1 MTRILL
7 ISGSTREGSL
17 HSAALRTA
25 ARLTPPDTSATLY
38 DGLSYLPAFV
48 PGEQNP
54 HYAVTNLRHRVDEAD
69 AVLFCTPEYAG
80 SLPGSLKNLLDG
92 LVDFGDLEGKPVA
105 WLSVAGGGQDDG
117 ARQTLETVLGH
128 GNARVLRHACI
139 RVPLSMSAVNGQGL
153 VTDPQLHTALGD
165 MLDALIRSL
174 VAPAPKQSPSWQV
187 YSSVY
192 PVVQRRE
199 TPTVHNWR
207 AQK

>member
-25 ARLTPPDTSATLY
+25 ARLTPPDLTATLY

-54 HYAVTNLRHRVDEAD
+54 HYAVSNLRHRVDEAD

-80 SLPGSLKNLLDG
+80 SLPGSLKNLLDW

-117 ARQTLETVLGH
+117 ARQTMETVLGH
-128 GNARVLRHACI
+128 GNDRVLRHAA
-139 RVPLSMSAVNGQGL
+139 VSAQGL
-153 VTDPQLHTALGD
+153 VTDPQLHTALLD
-165 MLDALIRSL
+165 MLDALVRSL
-174 VAPAPKQSPSWQV
+174 ATPTPKQSPSWQV

-199 TPTVHNWR
+199 TPAVHNWR
-207 AQK
+207 AQS

>member
-25 ARLTPPDTSATLY
+25 ARLTPPDSTATLY

-48 PGEQNP
+48 PGEPNP
-54 HYAVTNLRHRVDEAD
+54 NFAVTNLRHRVDEAD

-80 SLPGSLKNLLDG
+80 SLPGSLKNLLDW

-117 ARQTLETVLGH
+117 ARQTLEVVLGH

-139 RVPLSMSAVNGQGL
+139 RVPLSMTSVDSQGL
-153 VTDPQLHTALGD
+153 VTDPQLHAALRD
-165 MLDALIRSL
+165 MLAALIRSL
-174 VAPAPKQSPSWQV
+174 TTPEPKKAPSWQV

-192 PVVQRRE
+192 PVVQQRRE
-199 TPTVHNWR
+199 NPTVRNWP
-207 AQK
+207 AQ

>member
-25 ARLTPPDTSATLY
+25 ARLTAPDVTATLY
-38 DGLSYLPAFV
+38 DGLSYLPAFA
-48 PGEQNP
+48 PGEQDP

-80 SLPGSLKNLLDG
+80 SLPGSLKNLLDW
-92 LVDFGDLEGKPVA
+92 LIDFGDLEGKPVA

-117 ARQTLETVLGH
+117 ARQTLETALGH

-139 RVPLSMSAVNGQGL
+139 RVPLTMGAVNSQGL
-153 VTDPQLHTALGD
+153 VTAPQLHAALAD
-165 MLDALIRSL
+165 RLDALTRSL
-174 VAPAPKQSPSWQV
+174 VAPAPRQSPSWQA

-192 PVVQRRE
+192 PLVQRRE
-199 TPTVHNWR
+199 SPTVHNWR